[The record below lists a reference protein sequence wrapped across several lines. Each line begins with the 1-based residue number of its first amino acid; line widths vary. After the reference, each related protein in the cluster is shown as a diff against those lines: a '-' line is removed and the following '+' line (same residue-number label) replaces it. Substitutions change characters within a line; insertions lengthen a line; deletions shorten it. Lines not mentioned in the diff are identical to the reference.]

1 MKPQSLPHTCVTSCG
16 ILQLLF
22 KNSNIAGSC
31 GVLWIEKLIA
41 KLYTRNNG
49 SMRMWPRPKNV
60 WIHDH
65 DQVKG
70 FEKSASNSLVLLQED
85 DQYMNKTVQQMP
97 WQAFKVIP
105 FTVYAKGSKQRHQ
118 DANLMLQLQLV

>member
-1 MKPQSLPHTCVTSCG
+1 MSYG

-41 KLYTRNNG
+41 KLYRRNNG

-60 WIHDH
+60 
-65 DQVKG
+65 
-70 FEKSASNSLVLLQED
+70 
-85 DQYMNKTVQQMP
+85 
-97 WQAFKVIP
+97 
-105 FTVYAKGSKQRHQ
+105 
-118 DANLMLQLQLV
+118 

>member
-1 MKPQSLPHTCVTSCG
+1 
-16 ILQLLF
+16 
-22 KNSNIAGSC
+22 
-31 GVLWIEKLIA
+31 
-41 KLYTRNNG
+41 
-49 SMRMWPRPKNV
+49 
-60 WIHDH
+60 
-65 DQVKG
+65 
-70 FEKSASNSLVLLQED
+70 LQED